1 MKWAGGIIFICHL
14 IFQRHSLNIPKKKD
28 MIFIISFS
36 YYYLE

>member
-1 MKWAGGIIFICHL
+1 MPDELYHKEHKFIIL
-14 IFQRHSLNIPKKKD
+14 EYKKKD

>member
-1 MKWAGGIIFICHL
+1 MPDELYHKEHKF
-14 IFQRHSLNIPKKKD
+14 KKKD